1 MKKGE
6 LCFYNVYFCD
16 MTRPP
21 YLKEGDQIGLVS
33 PARKISMDEIR
44 AAVKM
49 LQNWGLEP
57 VFAHHLFAQE
67 NQFAGSDEKRAA
79 DFQSFL
85 DNPEIKAIL
94 STRGGYGSVRIV
106 DSLDFDQF
114 VRFPKWLVGYSDF
127 TVFHSHVHTQLNI
140 ETLHATMPLNFPK
153 DGKENTA
160 TDSLRKALFGELDSY
175 TFEPTQVLRADT
187 VKGELI
193 GGNLSILY
201 SLMASESEMNFDGK
215 ILFIEDLDEYLYHID
230 RMMMNLK
237 RAGKLK
243 NLVGL
248 IVGGMNDMN
257 DNTIPFGKTAE
268 EIILEHSKEFSYPVV
283 FGFPAGHIA
292 DNRALIMGREV
303 SLFVDP
309 EESKLSFL

>member
-1 MKKGE
+1 MIK
-6 LCFYNVYFCD
+6 
-16 MTRPP
+16 PP

-44 AAVKM
+44 AALKM
-49 LQNWGLEP
+49 FQNWGLEP
-57 VFAHHLFAQE
+57 VFGHHLFDQE
-67 NQFAGSDEKRAA
+67 NQFAGSDEKRTA
-79 DFQSFL
+79 DIQSFL
-85 DNPEIKAIL
+85 DNPEIKAII
-94 STRGGYGSVRIV
+94 STRGGYGSVRII
-106 DSLDFDQF
+106 DDLNFNQF
-114 VRFPKWLVGYSDF
+114 LRFPKWLIGYSDF
-127 TVFHSHVHTQLNI
+127 TVFHSHIHAQLEV

-160 TDSLRKALFGELDSY
+160 TESLRKALFGELNSHA
-175 TFEPTQVLRADT
+175 FKPTQVFKPAQ
-187 VKGELI
+187 VEGELI
-193 GGNLSILY
+193 GGNLSIIY

-237 RAGKLK
+237 RAGKLE
-243 NLVGL
+243 NLAGL

-257 DNTIPFGKTAE
+257 DNTIPFGNTAE
-268 EIILEHSKEFSYPVV
+268 EIILEHTNQYTYPIV
-283 FGFPAGHIA
+283 FGFPAGHIS

-303 SLFVDP
+303 SLFVDS